1 MGQARGSKKLRIT
14 AAVCS
19 LFLMM
24 GVLGELQPVYATTPT
39 PAGTV
44 DSSSLADT
52 ESAGCLNESVLSMTP
67 ATTKKLKLL
76 GVSGK
81 IRWSSDNKKVATV
94 NSSGKVTAK
103 AKGTA
108 VITAVCG
115 EESYDCTV
123 TVKYGTYK
131 AKDGM
136 KYKDAAGSFGYTGRW
151 FKKKFGK
158 KKYHFTIT
166 DGSAFY
172 FKVTGSKYVNI
183 NFFTNTQ
190 IDTPYFA
197 YSIDGGTMKRQKIT
211 KKKISVG
218 DSKTHYV
225 RVIFDAMS
233 DYENRWTKEAGIGIK
248 SIKPVTKTG
257 VITAI
262 KPQNDVIAFYGDSIT
277 KGVRIFGIP
286 LTPAYASATNTYA
299 WHCADKLNMVPYFA
313 GYSGSGIFE
322 PGVFVKCSTAIGSF
336 SAGRKA
342 SSYDADI
349 IVLEHGTNDV
359 YAYGDI
365 FVKEYQKVLKT
376 LHKQHPKAKIVAMIP
391 FSKVHADDIK
401 KAAAPYKKWCTVVE
415 TSSWKMSYTDGIH
428 PNAASSKKAGKN
440 LAKKISAIRKAK
452 KK

>member
-1 MGQARGSKKLRIT
+1 MRQTKESWRLGIATVLCSIFMLAGVFYETQA
-14 AAVCS
+14 
-19 LFLMM
+19 
-24 GVLGELQPVYATTPT
+24 VYATETD
-39 PAGTV
+39 AG
-44 DSSSLADT
+44 LAAST
-52 ESAGCLNESVLSMTP
+52 EFGAAENTAYFKEAEVSMTP
-67 ATTKKLKLL
+67 STTKTLKLI
-76 GVSGK
+76 GAVGK
-81 IRWSSDNKKVATV
+81 VRWSSDNKKVASV

-108 VITAVCG
+108 IITAVCG
-115 EESYDCTV
+115 EESYTCTI

-151 FKKKFGK
+151 FKKKIGK
-158 KKYHFTIT
+158 TKYHFTIT

-183 NFFTNTQ
+183 NFLTNTRL
-190 IDTPYFA
+190 DTPYFA
-197 YSIDGGTMKRQKIT
+197 YSVDGGTMKRQKIT
-211 KKKISVG
+211 KKKINVG
-218 DSKTHYV
+218 NSKTHYV

-233 DYENRWTKEAGIGIK
+233 DYENRWVEEAGIGIK

-257 VITAI
+257 AITAI

-277 KGVRIFGIP
+277 KGVRTLGMP

-322 PGVFVKCSTAIGSF
+322 PGVFAKCSTAIGSF

-359 YAYGDI
+359 YAHGDI

-376 LHKQHPKAKIVAMIP
+376 LHKQHPKAQIVAMIP
-391 FSKVHADDIK
+391 FLKIHADDIK